1 MKLVGGVVPNTP
13 SGRREHEQFT
23 TYEAHRTNFIV
34 RVCTVYVDFL
44 KLIHSWQVAVAQAI
58 ILI

>member
-1 MKLVGGVVPNTP
+1 MPNTP
-13 SGRREHEQFT
+13 SEGREHEHFT
-23 TYEAHRTNFIV
+23 TYEAHHRTNFIV

-58 ILI
+58 ILS